1 MVVTEQGVTIVSDE
15 FGMAMYGLD
24 ASTNA
29 VTRGVSQ
36 KKKRPAARGDSVAED
51 RGSRAKTHKTDR
63 AKALTQAL
71 NLKNLTA
78 DNMFQ
83 MDALIRSEES
93 VALCKLHKYF
103 TSQHYLQAQI

>member
-1 MVVTEQGVTIVSDE
+1 MKAT
-15 FGMAMYGLD
+15 
-24 ASTNA
+24 
-29 VTRGVSQ
+29 
-36 KKKRPAARGDSVAED
+36 
-51 RGSRAKTHKTDR
+51 GSKTQKTDR

-103 TSQHYLQAQI
+103 TSQHYLQAQIQL